1 MSGDPNN
8 DIVDHTGVVTFGN
21 FITTADLPLKVRT
34 DTVPELDEVFFVQ
47 LTGVSQVDF
56 NP

>member
-8 DIVDHTGVVTFGN
+8 DIVDHSGIVTFGN
-21 FITTADLPLKVRT
+21 LITTADLPLKVRT